1 MTQNFDRTQGY
12 FEGSRQVHLPDV
24 YPPFLFRE
32 VHANHG
38 VVACEGSMFKSKFA
52 NALTT
57 MMIGSLGLASAENKL
72 SVAYAGDAGHM
83 DDLIE
88 WMCARYTR
96 ESLVI
101 TRSLESQQLL
111 SGLGVPNELGADTA
125 WTFEPRPPDYARS
138 TLRKAGWDEKT
149 PILVLCPIH
158 PFVWPVRASVAKY
171 IAAATTGAYKDSQY
185 RTVYFF
191 ESGAEVDRKFNHYV
205 AGYAQA
211 AKAFLQRHKVFPILV
226 AMERLDAVACRA
238 IEKEIPGTPI
248 FTSDDYDMFELVS
261 ILRACS
267 YMVSSR
273 YHGIVTCMPAGVVSA
288 GVTMDERIRN
298 LMRER
303 GHQHLLLNV
312 DDPDLGPKL
321 LDVMEKL
328 VREAESVRD
337 SIGRTVVSQS
347 ESHVAH
353 GHFLRRRSSQNV
365 SGIPAAQGRAQLG
378 RQFAAVSATLRKLVE
393 GYDSSA
399 VSRHSWPAASL
410 NVPSVCFACF
420 TRAISDAMPNFLENT
435 FAQLAAG
442 SGRVVL
448 REIRGDEVRQ
458 RLRRGTSRSGR
469 GAYAPIFAVPACSP
483 VIVVRLLAPNSIRW
497 AAIDLALM
505 AEGLVVVP
513 LYSRQAPA
521 ELATMM
527 KDCTPRCCF
536 ASDACPR
543 GSCDASLERRPE
555 AASPRPVRRNS
566 AKARIAHKELP
577 IFPIPARRRPRH
589 HHLHLRNLRRTQ
601 GRLPQHEKSRPH
613 AFLHHQLDRSAR
625 QNHEPD
631 RVFQYLLSISP
642 HPGSS

>member
-1 MTQNFDRTQGY
+1 MTDFLLVAWVSAMIELRCFAWKFGIGKRWAPGEKLKLLFAGYNGTRNTGSDVRVQETLRQIRHVLGAENVDFSVMTQNFDRTQGY

-125 WTFEPRPPDYARS
+125 WTFEPRSPEFARN

-158 PFVWPVRASVAKY
+158 PFVWPVRASIAKY
-171 IAAATTGAYKDSQY
+171 IARATTGAYKGSQY

-205 AGYAQA
+205 AGYSQA

-226 AMERLDAVACRA
+226 AMERLDAVACCA

-261 ILRACS
+261 ILRACT

-328 VREAESVRD
+328 VVEADSIRD
-337 SIGRTVVSQS
+337 AIGRTVVSNLKTMS
-347 ESHVAH
+347 RMAIFFEDE
-353 GHFLRRRSSQNV
+353 LRKTYPEFPLRKGVLSWEDNLPPFSDN
-365 SGIPAAQGRAQLG
+365 
-378 RQFAAVSATLRKLVE
+378 LRKLVE
-393 GYDSSA
+393 EYDSSPA
-399 VSRHSWPAASL
+399 V
-410 NVPSVCFACF
+410 
-420 TRAISDAMPNFLENT
+420 
-435 FAQLAAG
+435 LAA
-442 SGRVVL
+442 
-448 REIRGDEVRQ
+448 
-458 RLRRGTSRSGR
+458 
-469 GAYAPIFAVPACSP
+469 
-483 VIVVRLLAPNSIRW
+483 
-497 AAIDLALM
+497 
-505 AEGLVVVP
+505 
-513 LYSRQAPA
+513 
-521 ELATMM
+521 
-527 KDCTPRCCF
+527 
-536 ASDACPR
+536 
-543 GSCDASLERRPE
+543 ER
-555 AASPRPVRRNS
+555 
-566 AKARIAHKELP
+566 
-577 IFPIPARRRPRH
+577 
-589 HHLHLRNLRRTQ
+589 
-601 GRLPQHEKSRPH
+601 
-613 AFLHHQLDRSAR
+613 
-625 QNHEPD
+625 
-631 RVFQYLLSISP
+631 
-642 HPGSS
+642 

>member
-1 MTQNFDRTQGY
+1 MTDFLLVAWVSALIELRCFAWKFGIGKRWTPGEKLKLLFAGYNGTRNTGSDVRVQETLRQIRHVLGAENVDFSVMTQNFERTQGY
-12 FEGSRQVHLPDV
+12 FDGSRQVHLPDV

-125 WTFEPRPPDYARS
+125 WTFEPRPPDYAR
-138 TLRKAGWDEKT
+138 TALRKAGWDEKT

-158 PFVWPVRASVAKY
+158 PFVWPVRASIVKY

-248 FTSDDYDMFELVS
+248 FTSDEYDMFELVS
-261 ILRACS
+261 ILRACT

-303 GHQHLLLNV
+303 GHQHLVLDV
-312 DDPDLGPKL
+312 DDADLGPKL

-328 VREAESVRD
+328 VVEADEIRG
-337 SIGRTVVSQS
+337 SIGRTVVSNLKAMS
-347 ESHVAH
+347 RMAIFFEDE
-353 GHFLRRRSSQNV
+353 LRKTYPEFPLRKGVLSWEDNLPPFSQN
-365 SGIPAAQGRAQLG
+365 
-378 RQFAAVSATLRKLVE
+378 LRKLVE
-393 GYDSSA
+393 EYDSSPA
-399 VSRHSWPAASL
+399 V
-410 NVPSVCFACF
+410 
-420 TRAISDAMPNFLENT
+420 
-435 FAQLAAG
+435 LAAG
-442 SGRVVL
+442 R
-448 REIRGDEVRQ
+448 
-458 RLRRGTSRSGR
+458 
-469 GAYAPIFAVPACSP
+469 
-483 VIVVRLLAPNSIRW
+483 
-497 AAIDLALM
+497 
-505 AEGLVVVP
+505 
-513 LYSRQAPA
+513 
-521 ELATMM
+521 
-527 KDCTPRCCF
+527 
-536 ASDACPR
+536 
-543 GSCDASLERRPE
+543 
-555 AASPRPVRRNS
+555 
-566 AKARIAHKELP
+566 
-577 IFPIPARRRPRH
+577 
-589 HHLHLRNLRRTQ
+589 
-601 GRLPQHEKSRPH
+601 
-613 AFLHHQLDRSAR
+613 
-625 QNHEPD
+625 
-631 RVFQYLLSISP
+631 
-642 HPGSS
+642 